1 MSVEETL
8 IEYGE
13 LIEKETL
20 KFLKDNIVEAK
31 KYHPFI
37 KETFELLKDYI
48 FRPGKRLAS
57 ISTLL
62 IYKGYKRKVKNEILK
77 VCAGLEIYRHSI
89 LIHDDL
95 VDLDDMRRG
104 EPSIHKLFENL
115 LEKRYGK
122 NSEAS
127 RGFRSF
133 GESMAVFTGNI
144 LLTLAFKSINKAGF
158 DRDLTLRVIDVLNK
172 DFQFVNESQILDL
185 LFEFSHPNKN
195 EWEIMAS
202 KRASQLFKTTL
213 TIGAILAKIPEKE
226 LKMVEECGSHI
237 GFAFDIIDDIIG
249 AFTTEEVY
257 GRPATGDII
266 LGKKPLHVTIA
277 LDKASSNKKQRLLE
291 ILKNKTKTEDEILE
305 AKNIMREYGLTEAK
319 QVARN
324 HATEAI
330 KILEQLKIDEKTK
343 HEFKQFV
350 NYVAENL
357 DWYT

>member
-1 MSVEETL
+1 MSVEEIL
-8 IEYGE
+8 LEYGE

-20 KFLKDNIVEAK
+20 KFLKDNIVEAE

-62 IYKGYKRKVKNEILK
+62 IYKGYKGEIDDEILK
-77 VCAGLEIYRHSI
+77 VCAGIEIYRHSI
-89 LIHDDL
+89 LIHDDV

-115 LEKRYGK
+115 IEKRYGRD
-122 NSEAS
+122 SEAS
-127 RGFRSF
+127 RGFPSF

-144 LLTLAFKSINKAGF
+144 LFSLAFKAINKAGF
-158 DRDLTLRVIDVLNK
+158 DRDLTMRVIGALNK

-185 LFEFSHPNKN
+185 LFEFSPPNKK

-213 TIGAILAKIPEKE
+213 TIGAILAEVPDEE

-249 AFTTEEVY
+249 AFTTKEVY

-277 LDKASSNKKQRLLE
+277 LEKAPTNKKQRLLE
-291 ILKNKTKTEDEILE
+291 ILKNKTKTEEEILE
-305 AKNIMREYGLTEAK
+305 AKDIMREYGLTEAK
-319 QVARN
+319 HAARN

-330 KILEQLKIDEKTK
+330 KILEKLKIDQKTRQ
-343 HEFKQFV
+343 EFKQFV